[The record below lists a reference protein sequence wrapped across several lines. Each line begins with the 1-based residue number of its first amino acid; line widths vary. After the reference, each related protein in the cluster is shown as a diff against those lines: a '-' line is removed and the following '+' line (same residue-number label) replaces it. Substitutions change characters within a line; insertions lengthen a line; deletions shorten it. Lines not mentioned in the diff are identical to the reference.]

1 MGGFKKDE
9 MNRIGPYNVLAG
21 THAGLVR
28 ACNEDSYI
36 YAVDE
41 EKRNNLVV
49 VADGIGGHDRGD
61 LASRLCTRNIFQA
74 WRRRSVADE
83 TSEEKIMLFL
93 KEEIAAANERIYRLN
108 KSMNIQN
115 PMGTTLVSGVVG
127 EEKLYVA
134 HAGDSRLY
142 RFRDGRLGCLTEDHS
157 FIAELIKRKI
167 ISNEES
173 KNHPFAH
180 IISKSIGT
188 AMTIEPEFNIFDVKE
203 GDKLLFC
210 SDGLNVHL
218 EDPQIEVIL
227 ENALDPFDAVKNLV
241 YAALRSGGEDNI
253 TVVCVFT

>member
-1 MGGFKKDE
+1 
-9 MNRIGPYNVLAG
+9 MNRIGPYNILSG
-21 THAGLVR
+21 SHAGLVR

-41 EKRNNLVV
+41 SSRNSLVV

-61 LASRLCTRNIFQA
+61 LASKLCTKNIFNA
-74 WRRRSVADE
+74 WRRRGVSNELSDE
-83 TSEEKIMLFL
+83 RIMLFL
-93 KEEIAAANERIYRLN
+93 KEEIKAANEKIYRLN

-115 PMGTTLVSGVVG
+115 PMGTTLVSGIIG
-127 EEKLYVA
+127 EDKIYVA

-142 RFRDGRLGCLTEDHS
+142 RFRDGRLNCLTEDHS

-188 AMTIEPEFNIFDVKE
+188 AMNIEPDFNIFDLKE
-203 GDKLLFC
+203 GDKLIFC
-210 SDGLNVHL
+210 SDGLNVHV

-227 ENALDPFDAVKNLV
+227 DNALDPYDAVKNLI
-241 YAALRSGGEDNI
+241 YEALRSGGEDNI
-253 TVVCVFT
+253 TVVCVFI